1 MGGFPDLFGQN
12 SQQLRVPEM
21 GPHMPAQLPVHLR
34 SRLEF
39 QPFTGTQRLGL
50 QGKLIKNAQNT
61 VVKRCHINVIFVHVC
76 VCEYTLKSGNL
87 KLLPQRF
94 IST

>member
-34 SRLEF
+34 SCHEF
-39 QPFTGTQRLGL
+39 QPFTGTHRHGL
-50 QGKLIKNAQNT
+50 QGKLIKIAQNT
-61 VVKRCHINVIFVHVC
+61 IVKRCHITGIFVRVC
-76 VCEYTLKSGNL
+76 V
-87 KLLPQRF
+87 
-94 IST
+94 